1 MYNKLNVVTYYGG
14 KASLCDE
21 ISSQIEYL
29 NSKVYIEMFG
39 GGANILLNKPEHTY
53 EIYNEI
59 DTGVYTLFKMLSNWD
74 DGWEL
79 YCRLRN
85 TAYSRDVF
93 EKNLSIREKYIMGR
107 FECIGHAQYRYI
119 KRLENKYGYN
129 LIRAY
134 KKAGGMDTEIMEKI
148 QGFKT
153 LNYEELQ
160 EGIWF
165 FNENNKYMAGIEKE
179 ADDILEGTIYILKHL
194 YGNGY
199 ATKKVKKTDSKKY
212 EKLMKLLSKE
222 VSPLRKCIQ
231 CDEILKKLEN
241 LKMPKITDKA
251 DIGAV
256 RCLIKQVYEKLYRYD
271 MDEKPCT
278 IEEEMELA
286 AATFIVFNMSRNG
299 MGKFFKDTNNGD
311 SLFFNKTQ
319 NLLEVIERMNG
330 VTVTNYDCF
339 EALKDI
345 KKTFNLGQYEDE
357 EIFIYFDPPY
367 LKEAGS
373 TGRDD
378 KYNPGMVYK
387 HGFEKEAHDRFLR
400 LVQKLPFKM
409 AVSNY
414 RDEENVYDR
423 YLNKENG
430 WRSLEFDA
438 CTTIGGNREDRT
450 EVLWMNY

>member
-79 YCRLRN
+79 YYRLCN
-85 TAYSRDVF
+85 TAYNRDVF

-134 KKAGGMDTEIMEKI
+134 KKLGGMDKKIMEKI

-165 FNENNKYMAGIEKE
+165 LNENNKYMAGIEKE
-179 ADDILEGTIYILKHL
+179 ADDISEGTIYILKRL
-194 YGNGY
+194 SEKGY
-199 ATKKVKKTDSKKY
+199 ASETAEQTASKEY
-212 EKLMKLLSKE
+212 EELMKLLSGQ

-271 MDEKPCT
+271 MDKKPCT

-299 MGKFFKDTNNGD
+299 MGKFFT
-311 SLFFNKTQ
+311 L
-319 NLLEVIERMNG
+319 
-330 VTVTNYDCF
+330 
-339 EALKDI
+339 
-345 KKTFNLGQYEDE
+345 
-357 EIFIYFDPPY
+357 
-367 LKEAGS
+367 
-373 TGRDD
+373 
-378 KYNPGMVYK
+378 
-387 HGFEKEAHDRFLR
+387 
-400 LVQKLPFKM
+400 
-409 AVSNY
+409 
-414 RDEENVYDR
+414 
-423 YLNKENG
+423 
-430 WRSLEFDA
+430 
-438 CTTIGGNREDRT
+438 
-450 EVLWMNY
+450 